1 MKELSKKKKVAM
13 CIVLACSMFFMFLG
27 IGLNNCSPNSNAGK
41 TYVEPYTKYTY
52 TLSYGETK
60 EVYFSC
66 NSSDIYY
73 VYVDNASLVVKNG
86 QKNVS
91 TSVTTSNTYYNGKD
105 YSRRY
110 SMTFTSGVEY
120 LLRFSSNTSNSSS
133 ITFVI
138 Y

>member
-60 EVYFSC
+60 EVYFLSIRPLM
-66 NSSDIYY
+66 SSSALFC
-73 VYVDNASLVVKNG
+73 V
-86 QKNVS
+86 
-91 TSVTTSNTYYNGKD
+91 
-105 YSRRY
+105 RRI
-110 SMTFTSGVEY
+110 F
-120 LLRFSSNTSNSSS
+120 LSNSSRAS
-133 ITFVI
+133 QPGWLAS
-138 Y
+138 